1 MAKTQTTEA
10 NAAAFTKAQLVAS
23 QRYVHRRDLIGALLE
38 DGNCLLY
45 TSPSPRDCS

>member
-23 QRYVHRRDLIGALLE
+23 QMPTG
-38 DGNCLLY
+38 G
-45 TSPSPRDCS
+45 T

>member
-23 QRYVHRRDLIGALLE
+23 QRYAFATLTLAFHVL
-38 DGNCLLY
+38 
-45 TSPSPRDCS
+45 PSA